1 MTNDY
6 PVHDAT
12 ELPDGFSMEHGLVA
26 PDVWENIRHWLSS
39 DMLPSPPPTSPPP
52 SSSSVVVVGGGGRC
66 DGERGF
72 SSWDMSLVPI
82 PWETGPQT
90 QGRRIAQFGDCRYDY
105 ASDTAVAA
113 TTTTTCDAADS
124 SHPPVIPEYIR
135 RTLLVSGTERDD
147 RRRKY
152 TQCIINSY
160 DADDGIPWHVD
171 HANFGPEVLVYVFGE
186 DRPLLFRRRMH
197 RREEGGERGADDD
210 DTGDD
215 DGATTKAEGEEDVT
229 YVYARAL
236 PRHCS
241 M

>member
-1 MTNDY
+1 
-6 PVHDAT
+6 
-12 ELPDGFSMEHGLVA
+12 
-26 PDVWENIRHWLSS
+26 
-39 DMLPSPPPTSPPP
+39 
-52 SSSSVVVVGGGGRC
+52 
-66 DGERGF
+66 
-72 SSWDMSLVPI
+72 MSLVPI

-105 ASDTAVAA
+105 ASDTAVATA
-113 TTTTTCDAADS
+113 AATTTCDAADS

-135 RTLLVSGTERDD
+135 RTLLVSGIERDD

-210 DTGDD
+210 DAGDD

-236 PRHCS
+236 PTHCS
-241 M
+241 MYVLSGPARHIWEHSVDVGKDKRVSITFRSWAGSR